1 MIFLSRFFLFTLY
14 FGAAWSTETYKF
26 YDSLNNE
33 YELCSIRADRALDP
47 QSELEK
53 KCSSFMKEELN
64 NQDTQKHT
72 ELQSN
77 ACEFFERASQQINHR
92 LLIIFKMTDSDQ
104 IPIAMGKVDLLADIA
119 TYIPEATKQYL
130 LNQFGDLDHGYGIGG
145 SITASLRRQGIATL
159 ISTKCLNI
167 IVKDIYRDNR
177 AQTKN
182 PYVFFSVKRD
192 NIPMNM
198 LCEKKGYKKIT
209 DENGR
214 NYGTINNPIYVH
226 EYILSNIDNL

>member
-1 MIFLSRFFLFTLY
+1 MIFLSRFFLFILY
-14 FGAAWSTETYKF
+14 LGAAWSTETYKF

-33 YELCSIRADRALDP
+33 YELCSMRADRALNP

-77 ACEFFERASQQINHR
+77 ACEFFEKASRQINHR
-92 LLIIFKMTDSDQ
+92 LLIIFKMINSDQ
-104 IPIAMGKVDLLADIA
+104 LPVAMGKVNLLTDVTA
-119 TYIPEATKQYL
+119 YIPETTRQYL
-130 LNQFGDLDHGYGIGG
+130 TDHCGGLNNGYGIGG
-145 SITASLRRQGIATL
+145 SITVSLQRQGIATL
-159 ISTKCLNI
+159 ISTECLKI
-167 IVKDIYRDNR
+167 ILNDIYKENQNHEKD
-177 AQTKN
+177 
-182 PYVFFSVKRD
+182 PYVFFSVNKD

-209 DENGR
+209 DEDGR
-214 NYGTINNPIYVH
+214 NYGTLDNPIYSH
-226 EYILSNIDNL
+226 EYIICSKY